1 MADSSPVPDPSIGGP
16 VGLPIHRG
24 REVTP
29 AGDGE
34 LREASSANAQ
44 TSTELVTQVPVPPE
58 QERTVFMPPIDIYDT
73 GDGLVLLADL
83 PGVTIETLE
92 IQVQDNRLTI
102 FGRVADFIPPDARVL
117 HQEFQVGDYLR
128 SFILSDQVDHSRIVA
143 RLNNGLLEVVLPK
156 APRAQARRI
165 QVKD

>member
-1 MADSSPVPDPSIGGP
+1 MNEQPHPSSQPMPTAHEPAR
-16 VGLPIHRG
+16 LP
-24 REVTP
+24 EP
-29 AGDGE
+29 MP
-34 LREASSANAQ
+34 
-44 TSTELVTQVPVPPE
+44 TEQLVFT
-58 QERTVFMPPIDIYDT
+58 PPIDIYES
-73 GDGLVLLADL
+73 GDDLVLRADL
-83 PGVTIETLE
+83 PGVKLE
-92 IQVQDNRLTI
+92 SVDVQVQDNRLTI
-102 FGRVADFIPPDARVL
+102 FGRVADFIPPDAQVL

>member
-1 MADSSPVPDPSIGGP
+1 MNEQPHPSSQPIPTAHEPTR
-16 VGLPIHRG
+16 LP
-24 REVTP
+24 EP
-29 AGDGE
+29 MP
-34 LREASSANAQ
+34 
-44 TSTELVTQVPVPPE
+44 TEQLVFT
-58 QERTVFMPPIDIYDT
+58 PPIDIYES
-73 GDGLVLLADL
+73 GDDLVLRADL
-83 PGVTIETLE
+83 PGVKLE
-92 IQVQDNRLTI
+92 SVDVQVQDNRLTI
-102 FGRVADFIPPDARVL
+102 FGRVADFIPPEARVL